1 MSESPSFT
9 VGDIIR
15 IPNYD
20 TCKGYRVWKVIGV
33 YLGGLKQEGTYELFP
48 LDVSENKTIQVPCI
62 MLETHPL
69 VKRF

>member
-1 MSESPSFT
+1 MSKSPSFT
-9 VGDIIR
+9 VGDIIG

-48 LDVSENKTIQVPCI
+48 LDVSENKAVQVPCI
-62 MLETHPL
+62 ILETHQGISR
-69 VKRF
+69 V